1 MKKMKSIFAALVLSI
16 NLLNAQVVDFENF
29 NLANDTFMNGSAKSI
44 DSNWRG
50 FEPANTNV
58 IFTNKYDTSWG
69 GFWNKGF
76 AISTKSDSV
85 TAGFTNLYSAYTKS
99 GNTSRT
105 FAVGQQRSRI
115 VYKNRDEIVIH
126 SLAITNSSYAALS
139 MKNGDSFAKKFGGTS
154 GNDSDWFM
162 ATFIGYRDGVKLNDS
177 VNFYLADF
185 RFTDNSKDYILNKW
199 ETVDLTS
206 LGLHDSIE
214 IKLTSSDT
222 GAFGMNTPAFF
233 CIDNVALSTFKTGIA
248 QNEKST
254 QWKLFPNPVSS
265 HLHIQSMMDA
275 EGLTYNI
282 FDISGKIVLTGN
294 QTNIDLNSLHAG
306 VYFIQITHSN
316 SSVTKKFIKQ

>member
-1 MKKMKSIFAALVLSI
+1 MKKMKSVFAALVLSI
-16 NLLNAQVVDFENF
+16 NLMNAQVVDFENF

-50 FEPANTNV
+50 FEPV
-58 IFTNKYDTSWG
+58 DIDILFTNKYDTSWG
-69 GFWNKGF
+69 GYWSKGF

-85 TAGFTNLYSAYTKS
+85 TAGFTNLYSCFTKS
-99 GNTSRT
+99 GNNSRT
-105 FAVGQQRSRI
+105 FAVGQQRAKI
-115 VYKNRDEIVIH
+115 VLKTKDEFVIT
-126 SLAITNSSYAALS
+126 SLDITNSSYAALS

-162 ATFIGYRDGVKLNDS
+162 ATFIGYRDGVKLSDS
-177 VNFYLADF
+177 VNVYLADY

-199 ETVDLTS
+199 ETVDLNPI
-206 LGLHDSIE
+206 GLHDSIE
-214 IKLTSSDT
+214 INLSSSDF
-222 GAFGMNTPAFF
+222 GVSGMNTPAFF
-233 CIDNVALSTFKTGIA
+233 CIDNVALSSIRTGIA
-248 QNEKST
+248 QNETST

-265 HLHIQSMMDA
+265 HLHIQNMMNA

-294 QTNIDLNSLHAG
+294 QTSIDLNSLHAG

>member
-1 MKKMKSIFAALVLSI
+1 MKKIKILLTIFSLGM
-16 NLLNAQVVDFENF
+16 NLAQAQIIDFEEFSIPNDSF
-29 NLANDTFMNGSAKSI
+29 NNGAAYAL
-44 DSNWRG
+44 DSNWKG

-76 AISTKSDSV
+76 ALSTKTDST
-85 TAGFTNLYSAYTKS
+85 TAGFTNLYSAYTKT

-105 FAVGQQRSRI
+105 FAVGQQRARI
-115 VYKNRDEIVIH
+115 VFKNQDELVIR
-126 SLAITNSSYAALS
+126 SLAITNSAYAALS

-162 ATFIGYRDGVKLNDS
+162 ATFIGYRNGVKLNDS

-233 CIDNVALSTFKTGIA
+233 CIDNVELSQVRTGLIDRVNSA
-248 QNEKST
+248 SLKI
-254 QWKLFPNPVSS
+254 FPNPVSDL
-265 HLHIQSMMDA
+265 LHIQNTQYEDLKYELYQFS
-275 EGLTYNI
+275 GQL
-282 FDISGKIVLTGN
+282 ISAGN
-294 QTNIDLNSLHAG
+294 QTSIDMSTLPKG
-306 VYFIQITHSN
+306 VYFIKVTVN
-316 SSVTKKFIKQ
+316 KETTTKKFIKQ